1 MKMELCRAVSGCK
14 SERKMALPWDRKE
27 LAYSYSAT
35 AATAVST
42 EGLWLCSLRL

>member
-42 EGLWLCSLRL
+42 ERFVAL